1 MKYTCFFILN
11 LFFSNFIFS
20 QVYLFTS
27 EENGKVVEN
36 RILMD
41 NEYFIQTSYISSPPT
56 FIKTLGGFYSKEGA
70 SINVVLEFNSNF
82 TNDSIKSLTIDNQ
95 NRWVKISKPKKLLQ
109 GKWLMAGR
117 VTDDGERRRDLTRSR
132 KTMKFLMLEV
142 GNPKLI
148 LFLNLN

>member
-41 NEYFIQTSYISSPPT
+41 NEYFIQSSKIIKNT
-56 FIKTLGGFYSKEGA
+56 FKCNIYHTIFKVIKLT
-70 SINVVLEFNSNF
+70 F
-82 TNDSIKSLTIDNQ
+82 T
-95 NRWVKISKPKKLLQ
+95 
-109 GKWLMAGR
+109 
-117 VTDDGERRRDLTRSR
+117 
-132 KTMKFLMLEV
+132 
-142 GNPKLI
+142 
-148 LFLNLN
+148 

>member
-56 FIKTLGGFYSKEGA
+56 FIKTLGGFYSKEVT
-70 SINVVLEFNSNF
+70 SINVAL
-82 TNDSIKSLTIDNQ
+82 
-95 NRWVKISKPKKLLQ
+95 
-109 GKWLMAGR
+109 
-117 VTDDGERRRDLTRSR
+117 
-132 KTMKFLMLEV
+132 
-142 GNPKLI
+142 
-148 LFLNLN
+148 